1 MKFTKRYTT
10 NWHDTDADR
19 RVRATRLLVY
29 MQETSSCHMAS
40 LGSSLDGLRDKKRLS
55 FILSKL
61 SLAIYRPLYASE
73 NIDVETW
80 TCKSKGFSFIRCFR
94 IKRGEDIIAEAY
106 TSWALIDVES
116 KKFCRVSDSGYEYE
130 DEEPLSLDLPQR
142 FRLPEGGE
150 LCELGQRRIVY
161 SDLDYNM
168 HMNNTKYPDML
179 CDFMPIDK
187 IGNIKGMVLS
197 YLREAAFGDVMSV
210 RRCEKDGVYYFRT
223 VNSSNDICLEAQV
236 VVGE

>member
-1 MKFTKRYTT
+1 MKFTKKFTT
-10 NWHDTDADR
+10 NWHDTDAER

-29 MQETSSCHMAS
+29 MQETSNRHMAS
-40 LGSSLDGLRDKKRLS
+40 LGTNLDNLRDRKKLA

-61 SLAIYRPLYASE
+61 SLAIYRPLYAFE
-73 NIDVETW
+73 EIEVETW
-80 TCKSKGFSFIRCFR
+80 TCASRGFSFIRCFR
-94 IKRGEDIIAEAY
+94 IKRGEDIIADAH
-106 TSWALIDVES
+106 TTWALIDTQS
-116 KKFCRVSDSGYEYE
+116 QRFCRPSDSGYAYE
-130 DEEPLSLDLPQR
+130 DEEPLYLDLPQR
-142 FRLPEGGE
+142 FRLPEGSE

-197 YLREAAFGDVMSV
+197 YLHEAAFGDTMSV
-210 RRCEKDGVYYFRT
+210 RGCEKDGIYYFRT